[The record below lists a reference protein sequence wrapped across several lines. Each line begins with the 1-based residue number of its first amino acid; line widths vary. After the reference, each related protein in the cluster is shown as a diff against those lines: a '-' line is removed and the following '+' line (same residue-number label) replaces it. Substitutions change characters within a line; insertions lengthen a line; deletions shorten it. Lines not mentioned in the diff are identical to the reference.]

1 MKQPTSFLIDKKNYD
16 KCVELVELDEFG
28 TVSEVIVYAMR
39 FFSENLRLR
48 TIVPVPQARDELVKV
63 SLRVD
68 VFVLEKIMSTKFL
81 ERAMVPDQSL
91 VFYFKWRETFKD

>member
-1 MKQPTSFLIDKKNYD
+1 MKHPTSFFIDKQNYD

-39 FFSENLRLR
+39 FFSENLRLG
-48 TIVPVPQARDELVKV
+48 TLVVVPKARGELVKV

-81 ERAMVPDQSL
+81 ERSVVPDQSL
-91 VFYFKWRETFKD
+91 VFYFKWRERFKD

>member
-1 MKQPTSFLIDKKNYD
+1 MKQQSSFYIDQKNYD

-39 FFSENLRLR
+39 FFSENLRLG
-48 TIVPVPQARDELVKV
+48 TLVPVPKARDKLVKV
-63 SLRVD
+63 SLRID

-81 ERAMVPDQSL
+81 ERSVVPDQSL
-91 VFYFKWRETFKD
+91 VFYFNWRERFAD